1 MAENRE
7 AQPHVIMM
15 PMSTGRNRGAWVQ
28 SQSRSFVRR
37 DGGRVAKNRGRGR
50 GECRESRRHFSVVYA
65 GNVTQGLYIVY
76 MEAT

>member
-28 SQSRSFVRR
+28 SRCRSFVRW
-37 DGGRVAKNRGRGR
+37 DGGRVAEIEVEAEVEGRGPCSHFLCR
-50 GECRESRRHFSVVYA
+50 HEECTRENAEGR
-65 GNVTQGLYIVY
+65 
-76 MEAT
+76 

>member
-37 DGGRVAKNRGRGR
+37 DGGRVAKIEVEVEVRV
-50 GECRESRRHFSVVYA
+50 ESLVVTFLVVYA
-65 GNVTQGLYIVY
+65 GK
-76 MEAT
+76 